1 MSRPIHTPSNV
12 SGNTSEFPVG
22 GRFTGGIRYT
32 SIRTGKPVLVEQIHL
47 TAILLVTGLILIGL
61 ETTALAHIRIPL
73 FGWQAAAPSL
83 GLLFSMAV
91 GFLHGE
97 REGGITGLICGWLS
111 DSTAGE
117 GLMLLPLLYFL
128 CGYLSGTVGK
138 RSLAHNLPSFAV
150 FAAVGGGLKCMVALL
165 TASFDLGTLP
175 PTVWVW
181 KGLIPSWIL
190 TVLFSAVVYGIVK
203 GEQWILKP
211 KS

>member
-1 MSRPIHTPSNV
+1 MSRLHS
-12 SGNTSEFPVG
+12 
-22 GRFTGGIRYT
+22 RRGGIRY
-32 SIRTGKPVLVEQIHL
+32 IAVRTGKPVLVEQIHL
-47 TAILLVTGLILIGL
+47 TTLLLVTGLILIAL
-61 ETTALAHIRIPL
+61 ETTALSHIRIPL

-111 DSTAGE
+111 DATMGE
-117 GLMLLPLLYFL
+117 SMMLYPLLYFL

-138 RSLAHNLPSFAV
+138 RRLAHNLPSFTV
-150 FAAVGGGLKCMVALL
+150 FAAMGGGLKCLL
-165 TASFDLGTLP
+165 SVVTAAVELRALP
-175 PTVWVW
+175 PAVWVW
-181 KGLIPSWIL
+181 KGLVPSWIL
-190 TVLFSAVVYGIVK
+190 TVLFSAAVYGLVK

>member
-1 MSRPIHTPSNV
+1 MSRP
-12 SGNTSEFPVG
+12 SGRLTDRMS
-22 GRFTGGIRYT
+22 GRRGGIRYT
-32 SIRTGKPVLVEQIHL
+32 SVGTGRAVPLERIRLVSL
-47 TAILLVTGLILIGL
+47 LLVTGLILIGI
-61 ETTALAHIRIPL
+61 ETTLLSRIRIPL

-97 REGGITGLICGWLS
+97 REGGVTGLVCGWLS
-111 DSTAGE
+111 DATMGE
-117 GLMLLPLLYFL
+117 SMMLFPLLYFL

-150 FAAVGGGLKCMVALL
+150 FAAVGGGLKCLMAIALAAL
-165 TASFDLGTLP
+165 ELRAIP
-175 PTVWVW
+175 PAVWVW
-181 KGLIPSWIL
+181 RGLIPPWIL
-190 TVLFSAVVYGIVK
+190 TVLFSAAVYGIVK

>member
-1 MSRPIHTPSNV
+1 MRRPS
-12 SGNTSEFPVG
+12 
-22 GRFTGGIRYT
+22 GIRYT
-32 SIRTGKPVLVEQIHL
+32 SVGTGSRPVLVEQIYL
-47 TAILLVTGLILIGL
+47 VALLLVTGLVLIGL
-61 ETTALAHIRIPL
+61 ETTALSRIRIPL

-97 REGGITGLICGWLS
+97 RVGGGTGLVCGWLS
-111 DSTAGE
+111 DATMGE
-117 GLMLLPLLYFL
+117 GMMLYPLLYFL

-150 FAAVGGGLKCMVALL
+150 FAAVGGGLKCLVSVMTAALEL
-165 TASFDLGTLP
+165 RAIP
-175 PTVWVW
+175 PAVWVW
-181 KGLIPSWIL
+181 RGLIPSWAL
-190 TVLFSAVVYGIVK
+190 TVLFSVAVYGVVK

>member
-1 MSRPIHTPSNV
+1 MRRPS
-12 SGNTSEFPVG
+12 
-22 GRFTGGIRYT
+22 GIRYT
-32 SIRTGKPVLVEQIHL
+32 SVGTGSRPVLVEQIYL
-47 TAILLVTGLILIGL
+47 VALLLVTGLVLIGL
-61 ETTALAHIRIPL
+61 ETTALSRVKLPL

-97 REGGITGLICGWLS
+97 RVGGVTGLVCGWLS
-111 DSTAGE
+111 DATMGE
-117 GLMLLPLLYFL
+117 GMMLYPLLYFL

-150 FAAVGGGLKCMVALL
+150 FAAVGGGLKCLVSVMTAALEL
-165 TASFDLGTLP
+165 RAIP
-175 PTVWVW
+175 PAVWVW
-181 KGLIPSWIL
+181 RGLIPSWAL
-190 TVLFSAVVYGIVK
+190 TVLFSVAVYGVVK

>member
-1 MSRPIHTPSNV
+1 MRRPS
-12 SGNTSEFPVG
+12 
-22 GRFTGGIRYT
+22 GIRYT
-32 SIRTGKPVLVEQIHL
+32 SVGTGSRPVLVEQIYL
-47 TAILLVTGLILIGL
+47 VALLLVTGLVLIGL
-61 ETTALAHIRIPL
+61 ETTALSRIRIPL

-97 REGGITGLICGWLS
+97 RVGGVTGLVCGWLS
-111 DSTAGE
+111 DATMGE
-117 GLMLLPLLYFL
+117 GMMLYPLLYFL

-150 FAAVGGGLKCMVALL
+150 FAAVSGGLKCLVSVMTAALEL
-165 TASFDLGTLP
+165 RAIP
-175 PTVWVW
+175 PAVWVW
-181 KGLIPSWIL
+181 RGLIPSWAL
-190 TVLFSAVVYGIVK
+190 TVLFSVAVYGVVK